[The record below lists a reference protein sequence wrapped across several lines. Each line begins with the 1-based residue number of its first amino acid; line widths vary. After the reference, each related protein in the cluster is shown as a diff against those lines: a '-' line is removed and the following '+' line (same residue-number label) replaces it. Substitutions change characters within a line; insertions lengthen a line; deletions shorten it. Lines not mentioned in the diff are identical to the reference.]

1 MTSFPLIKTPMK
13 KPALRTASD
22 GFAAH
27 TITRLLAV
35 VASAC
40 MLLIIHPAIADEFAD
55 VTRLMR
61 SGQTAE
67 AMVRIDAFLQKN
79 PRDMQ
84 MRFVK
89 GVALTEQGKT
99 GEAIA
104 VFTKLTEDHPDLP
117 EPYNNL
123 AVLFAGSG
131 QYEKARTALDMA
143 IRTNPSYATAYEN
156 LGDVHAKLASQAY
169 DKALQLD
176 SSNSNAKS
184 KLTLLR
190 NVAVTVAGNES
201 GTKTNGKSNGRAVAA
216 AAPTA
221 APTPAPV
228 PAPAPAPAVAQAPTP
243 VPAPAIAALPTP
255 AITQVS
261 APISFTPPAPKAAAV
276 APTPKAVAS
285 APAKVVAMPP
295 PPPIAVAKA
304 DMAND
309 GGMVRTDT
317 RSRIDFKPD
326 ERPQALASARPYAR
340 ADGRGDGRADFT
352 PEPKDNAKA
361 DARPMPGSLSG
372 NGDNAEILATVNDWA
387 EAWSAQ
393 DVKRYL
399 GHYGDAFET
408 PKGESR
414 KAWMDERTSR
424 IAGKGRISVK
434 VASPQVSVNG
444 TQATVK
450 FRQLYASDQLQ
461 ADSKKTL
468 VLIKQNG
475 KWQIK
480 QERTGA

>member
-1 MTSFPLIKTPMK
+1 MTSLPLTKNSMK
-13 KPALRTASD
+13 KPALRFASD

-27 TITRLLAV
+27 TITRLLAI

-40 MLLIIHPAIADEFAD
+40 MLLIIQPAVADEFAD
-55 VTRLMR
+55 VTRLLR

-67 AMVRIDAFLQKN
+67 ALVRIDAFLQKN

-89 GVALTEQGKT
+89 GVVLTEQGKM
-99 GEAIA
+99 GDAIA

-123 AVLFAGSG
+123 AVLFAASG

-176 SSNSNAKS
+176 SGNTNAKS

-190 NVAVTVAGNES
+190 TVGSTVAANDA
-201 GTKTNGKSNGRAVAA
+201 GTKGSKEGSRAMAA
-216 AAPTA
+216 AAVPKQA
-221 APTPAPV
+221 PVPTPAPV
-228 PAPAPAPAVAQAPTP
+228 VPKAVVAATTP
-243 VPAPAIAALPTP
+243 VP
-255 AITQVS
+255 V
-261 APISFTPPAPKAAAV
+261 PKAIV
-276 APTPKAVAS
+276 
-285 APAKVVAMPP
+285 MPP
-295 PPPIAVAKA
+295 PPAIAIAKTNIADEMSKVRFEAKPKTDVAPEIKPGPPLESRLYARA
-304 DMAND
+304 D
-309 GGMVRTDT
+309 
-317 RSRIDFKPD
+317 SRIDFKP
-326 ERPQALASARPYAR
+326 
-340 ADGRGDGRADFT
+340 
-352 PEPKDNAKA
+352 EPKADVKPIAFKPEAKT
-361 DARPMPGSLSG
+361 DGKIMPVSLPGTAENS
-372 NGDNAEILATVNDWA
+372 EILATVNDWA

-399 GHYGDAFET
+399 AHYGNDFET
-408 PKGESR
+408 PNGESR
-414 KAWMDERTSR
+414 KAWEDGRTSR

-434 VASPQVSVNG
+434 VGAPQVSING
-444 TQATVK
+444 SQATVK

-468 VLIKQNG
+468 MLIKQNG

>member
-1 MTSFPLIKTPMK
+1 
-13 KPALRTASD
+13 
-22 GFAAH
+22 
-27 TITRLLAV
+27 
-35 VASAC
+35 

-67 AMVRIDAFLQKN
+67 ALVKIDAFLQKN

-99 GEAIA
+99 VDAIA

-190 NVAVTVAGNES
+190 NVAVTVASNDGNP
-201 GTKTNGKSNGRAVAA
+201 KAAGKGNGRAVAA
-216 AAPTA
+216 AAPVPA
-221 APTPAPV
+221 ATPTPAP
-228 PAPAPAPAVAQAPTP
+228 ATM
-243 VPAPAIAALPTP
+243 
-255 AITQVS
+255 
-261 APISFTPPAPKAAAV
+261 
-276 APTPKAVAS
+276 VAS
-285 APAKVVAMPP
+285 APATAPAVSAPAPKVVAAAPAPKAVPP
-295 PPPIAVAKA
+295 VPPTPKVIAAPPPIAVAKA
-304 DMAND
+304 DS
-309 GGMVRTDT
+309 TSDT
-317 RSRIDFKPD
+317 GASRSRIDFKPD
-326 ERPQALASARPYAR
+326 PKPQPATEPRLYAR
-340 ADGRGDGRADFT
+340 ADGRIDFTSELKQNTVPETRNDGR
-352 PEPKDNAKA
+352 N
-361 DARPMPGSLSG
+361 DARMMPVSLPSSS
-372 NGDNAEILATVNDWA
+372 DNAEVMATVNDWA

-399 GHYGDAFET
+399 SHYGDAFET

-434 VASPQVSVNG
+434 VASPQVAVNG